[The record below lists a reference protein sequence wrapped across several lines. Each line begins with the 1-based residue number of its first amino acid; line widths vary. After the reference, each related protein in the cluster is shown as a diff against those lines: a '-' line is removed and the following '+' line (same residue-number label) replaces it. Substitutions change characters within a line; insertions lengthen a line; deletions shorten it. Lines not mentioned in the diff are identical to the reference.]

1 MGCCI
6 FTLLL
11 FGASRL
17 ADVLW
22 WIVQPNRWSLTFA
35 SFPGAYWIWPFLGII
50 FLPWTTLMYVVV
62 YPAAPGDPHLTLINW
77 LFLVLAF
84 IVDIGSYGSGW
95 RANAART

>member
-6 FTLLL
+6 FTLVL

-22 WIVQPNRWSLTFA
+22 WIVQPNRWSLTFSA
-35 SFPGAYWIWPFLGII
+35 FPGAYWIWPFLGII
-50 FLPWTTLMYVVV
+50 FLPWTTLMYVIV
-62 YPAAPGDPHLTLINW
+62 YPGGIIFINLI
-77 LFLVLAF
+77 FLVLAF
-84 IVDIGSYGSGW
+84 IVDIGSYGSGY